1 MSEKMRKIEGAGKT
15 EEATS
20 TEAKMKYEKPAVIN
34 LSQISKG
41 EGVGSSCS
49 PGSTADGCVPG
60 SAARMLC
67 STGDAYSDAV

>member
-20 TEAKMKYEKPAVIN
+20 PEAKMKYEKPAVIN

-41 EGVGSSCS
+41 GGAIGTSCS
-49 PGSTADGCVPG
+49 PGSTADSCFPG
-60 SAARMLC
+60 SAASFIC
-67 STGDAYSDAV
+67 STGGADV